1 MTADFEQTLN
11 IISLD
16 GAAATGKSSTAHAV
30 AEALNYLHVDTGSH
44 YRIICYH
51 LNEKLIHPIESPELL
66 AALDGFKVDTILK
79 KNSVLFEID
88 QREVESDDLRSYT
101 VNTQVSQFA
110 SLKPV
115 RDFLLR
121 YQRSLVNF
129 AQRNHFKGMIVEGRD
144 IGSVVFPDATL
155 KIFLEADESTRI
167 ARREKEGHTDV
178 INERDTIDATR
189 KLSPLTCPNDALSIN
204 TSRLSLDEVVSIILK
219 ELSQK
224 DESK

>member
-1 MTADFEQTLN
+1 MTANSEQTIK

-16 GAAATGKSSTAHAV
+16 GAAATGKSTTAHAV
-30 AEALNYLHVDTGSH
+30 AEALHYLHVDTGAH

-51 LNEKLIHPIESPELL
+51 LNKKSIQPIESSELL
-66 AALDGFKVDTILK
+66 SALNAFKVNTSLK
-79 KNSVLFEID
+79 NNSVLFDID
-88 QREVESDDLRSYT
+88 ETPIELDDLRSYT
-101 VNTQVSQFA
+101 VNTLVSQFA

-115 RDFLLR
+115 RDFLLS

-129 AQRNHFKGMIVEGRD
+129 AKNNGYKGMIVEGRD
-144 IGSVVFPDATL
+144 IGSVVFPNATL
-155 KIFLEADESTRI
+155 KIFLEADANTRI

-178 INERDTIDATR
+178 IHERDTIDATR

-219 ELSQK
+219 EISH
-224 DESK
+224 

>member
-1 MTADFEQTLN
+1 MTANSEPDLS

-16 GAAATGKSSTAHAV
+16 GAAATGKSSTARAV
-30 AEALNYLHVDTGSH
+30 AEALDYLHVDTGSH

-51 LNEKLIHPIESPELL
+51 LNQKAIEPIDSNKLL
-66 AALDGFKVDTILK
+66 AALDEFKVNTTLK
-79 KNSVLFEID
+79 KNSVLFEINETQVD
-88 QREVESDDLRSYT
+88 SDDLRSYT

-115 RDFLLR
+115 RDFLLC
-121 YQRSLVNF
+121 YQRSLINF
-129 AQRNHFKGMIVEGRD
+129 AQNNHFKGMIVEGRD
-144 IGSVVFPDATL
+144 IGSVVFPNATL
-155 KIFLEADESTRI
+155 KVFLEADASTRI

-189 KLSPLTCPNDALSIN
+189 KLSPLTCPNDALNID
-204 TSRLSLDEVVSIILK
+204 TSQLSLDEVVSLILK
-219 ELSQK
+219 EISYK

>member
-1 MTADFEQTLN
+1 MTANSENTLK

-16 GAAATGKSSTAHAV
+16 GAAATGKSSTARAV

-51 LNEKLIHPIESPELL
+51 LNQKAIEPIESNKLL
-66 AALDGFKVDTILK
+66 SALDKFKVNTTLR
-79 KNSVLFEID
+79 KNSVLFDINET
-88 QREVESDDLRSYT
+88 QLGSGELRSYT

-115 RDFLLR
+115 RDFLLC
-121 YQRSLVNF
+121 YQRSLINF
-129 AQRNHFKGMIVEGRD
+129 AQKNHFKGMIVEGRD
-144 IGSVVFPDATL
+144 IGSVIFPNATL
-155 KIFLEADESTRI
+155 KVFLEADANTRI
-167 ARREKEGHTDV
+167 ARREKEGHTDF

-189 KLSPLTCPNDALSIN
+189 QLSPLICPNNALKID
-204 TSRLSLDEVVSIILK
+204 TSKLSLDEVVSLIIK
-219 ELSQK
+219 EISHK

>member
-1 MTADFEQTLN
+1 MTANSEQTLN

-51 LNEKLIHPIESPELL
+51 LNQKSLQPEDSPALL
-66 AALDGFKVDTILK
+66 AALESFKVDTILRG
-79 KNSVLFEID
+79 NSVLFEID
-88 QREVESDDLRSYT
+88 EIPIKSDDLRSYT
-101 VNTQVSQFA
+101 VNTLVSQFA

-121 YQRSLVNF
+121 YQRSLADF
-129 AQRNHFKGMIVEGRD
+129 AKINHFKGMVAEGRD
-144 IGSVVFPDATL
+144 IGSVVFPKATL
-155 KIFLEADESTRI
+155 KVFLEADANTRI
-167 ARREKEGHTDV
+167 ARRKNEGHTDV
-178 INERDTIDATR
+178 INERDAIDANR
-189 KLSPLTCPNDALSIN
+189 KLSPLTCPEDALSIN

-219 ELSQK
+219 EIAK
-224 DESK
+224 RDESK

>member
-1 MTADFEQTLN
+1 MTANSEQPLN

-51 LNEKLIHPIESPELL
+51 LNQKSIQPTESPALL
-66 AALDGFKVDTILK
+66 AALDGFKVNTILE
-79 KNSVLFEID
+79 KNSVIFEIN
-88 QREVESDDLRSYT
+88 ETPVESNDLRSYT
-101 VNTQVSQFA
+101 VNTLVSQFA

-129 AQRNHFKGMIVEGRD
+129 AQNNHFEGMIVEGRD
-144 IGSVVFPDATL
+144 IGSVVFPNATL
-155 KIFLEADESTRI
+155 KVFLEADESTRI
-167 ARREKEGHTDV
+167 ARREDEGHTDV

-189 KLSPLTCPNDALSIN
+189 KLSPLTCPKDALNIN
-204 TSRLSLDEVVSIILK
+204 TSQLSLDEVVSIILK
-219 ELSQK
+219 EI
-224 DESK
+224 SK

>member
-1 MTADFEQTLN
+1 MTANSEQTLN

-51 LNEKLIHPIESPELL
+51 LNQKSLQPEDSPALL
-66 AALDGFKVDTILK
+66 AALEAFKVDTVLRG
-79 KNSVLFEID
+79 NSVLFEID
-88 QREVESDDLRSYT
+88 ETPIKRDDLRSYT
-101 VNTQVSQFA
+101 VNTLVSQFA

-121 YQRSLVNF
+121 YQRSLADF
-129 AQRNHFKGMIVEGRD
+129 AKKNHFKGMIAEGRD
-144 IGSVVFPDATL
+144 IGSVVFPKATL
-155 KIFLEADESTRI
+155 KVFLEADANTRI
-167 ARREKEGHTDV
+167 ARRENEGHTDV
-178 INERDTIDATR
+178 INERDAIDANR
-189 KLSPLTCPNDALSIN
+189 KLSPLTCPEDALSIN

-219 ELSQK
+219 EIAK
-224 DESK
+224 RDESK

>member
-1 MTADFEQTLN
+1 MTANSENTLK

-16 GAAATGKSSTAHAV
+16 GAAATGKSSTARAV

-51 LNEKLIHPIESPELL
+51 LNQKAIEPIESNKLL
-66 AALDGFKVDTILK
+66 SALDKFKVNTTLRN
-79 KNSVLFEID
+79 NSVLFDINET
-88 QREVESDDLRSYT
+88 QLGSGELRSYT

-115 RDFLLR
+115 RDFLLC
-121 YQRSLVNF
+121 YQRSLINF
-129 AQRNHFKGMIVEGRD
+129 AQKNHFKGMIVEGRD
-144 IGSVVFPDATL
+144 IGSVIFPNATL
-155 KIFLEADESTRI
+155 KVFLEADANTRI
-167 ARREKEGHTDV
+167 ARREKEGHTDF

-189 KLSPLTCPNDALSIN
+189 QLSPLICPNNALKID
-204 TSRLSLDEVVSIILK
+204 TSKLSLDEVVSQIIK
-219 ELSQK
+219 EISHK

>member
-1 MTADFEQTLN
+1 MTTDFEQTLN

-51 LNEKLIHPIESPELL
+51 LNKKSIHPIESPKLL

-101 VNTQVSQFA
+101 VNTQVSKFA

-115 RDFLLR
+115 RDFLLC

>member
-1 MTADFEQTLN
+1 MTTNSEPTLN

-16 GAAATGKSSTAHAV
+16 GAAATGKSSTARAV

-51 LNEKLIHPIESPELL
+51 LNQKSIEPMEVPALL
-66 AALDGFKVDTILK
+66 AALDEFNLK
-79 KNSVLFEID
+79 TTLKNNSVLFTINETHLK
-88 QREVESDDLRSYT
+88 SDDLRSYT
-101 VNTQVSQFA
+101 VNTLVSQFA
-110 SLKPV
+110 SLKSV

-129 AQRNHFKGMIVEGRD
+129 AQNNHFKGMIVEGRD
-144 IGSVVFPDATL
+144 IGSVVFPNATL
-155 KIFLEADESTRI
+155 KVFLEADASTRI

-178 INERDTIDATR
+178 IKERDAIDANR
-189 KLSPLTCPNDALSIN
+189 KLSPLTCPNDALNIN
-204 TSRLSLDEVVSIILK
+204 TSQLSLDEVVSIILK

>member
-1 MTADFEQTLN
+1 MTTDFEQTLS

-51 LNEKLIHPIESPELL
+51 LNEKSIHPIESPELL

-129 AQRNHFKGMIVEGRD
+129 AQRNHFKGLIVEGRD

-224 DESK
+224 DEST

>member
-1 MTADFEQTLN
+1 MKANSEQTLN

-51 LNEKLIHPIESPELL
+51 LNQKSLQPVDSPALL
-66 AALDGFKVDTILK
+66 AALEAFKVDTVLRE
-79 KNSVLFEID
+79 NSVLFEID
-88 QREVESDDLRSYT
+88 KTPIKSDDLRSYT
-101 VNTQVSQFA
+101 VNALVSQFA

-121 YQRSLVNF
+121 YQRSLTDF
-129 AQRNHFKGMIVEGRD
+129 AKKNHFNGIIAEGRD
-144 IGSVVFPDATL
+144 IGSVVFPKATL
-155 KIFLEADESTRI
+155 KVFLEADANTRI
-167 ARREKEGHTDV
+167 ARRENEGHTDV
-178 INERDTIDATR
+178 INERDAIDANR
-189 KLSPLTCPNDALSIN
+189 KLSPLTCPEDALSIN

-219 ELSQK
+219 EIAK
-224 DESK
+224 RDESK

>member
-1 MTADFEQTLN
+1 MTADSKQTLN

-51 LNEKLIHPIESPELL
+51 LNQKAIQAKESPELL
-66 AALDGFKVDTILK
+66 TALDGFKVETTLK

-88 QREVESDDLRSYT
+88 AIAVASDDLRSYS

-121 YQRSLVNF
+121 YQRSLANF
-129 AQRNHFKGMIVEGRD
+129 AQSNQFKGMVVEGRD
-144 IGSVVFPDATL
+144 IGSVVFPNATL
-155 KIFLEADESTRI
+155 KVFLEADASTRI

-178 INERDTIDATR
+178 INERDAIDATR
-189 KLSPLTCPNDALSIN
+189 KFSPLTCPDDALNIN
-204 TSRLSLDEVVSIILK
+204 TSQLSLDEVVSIILK

-224 DESK
+224 NESK